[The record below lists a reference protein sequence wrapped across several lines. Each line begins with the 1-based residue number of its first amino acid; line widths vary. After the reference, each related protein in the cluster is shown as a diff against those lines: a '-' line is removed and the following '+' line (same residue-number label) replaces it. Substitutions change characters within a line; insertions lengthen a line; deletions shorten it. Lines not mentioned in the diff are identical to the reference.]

1 MDPAHERTDSEVVR
15 DTLVHKEAFAILMVR
30 YEERLRRYVRRLG
43 VRNEQ
48 DQDDLLQD
56 IFIKTYKNLHGFDQ
70 SLSFSSWIYR
80 IAHNEAVSSFRRK
93 NVRPEGNA
101 VIDGD
106 EVVRDIA
113 DSDDVMR
120 DIISRHDGTL
130 LTDALLRIDAKYR
143 DIIVLRYFE
152 GKEYEEIADI
162 LQMPVGSVATRI
174 YRAKDRLRV
183 LLAPK
188 FSNVLS

>member
-1 MDPAHERTDSEVVR
+1 MDPAHEPTDADIVR
-15 DTLVHKEAFAILMVR
+15 ETLVTKDAFAVLVQR

-43 VRNEQ
+43 VRNEE

-56 IFIKTYKNLHGFDQ
+56 IFIKIYKNLHGFDQ
-70 SLSFSSWIYR
+70 ALSFSSWVYR
-80 IAHNEAVSSFRRK
+80 IAHNEAVSSFRRTS
-93 NVRPEGNA
+93 VRPEGSQ

-106 EVVRDIA
+106 EVVREIA
-113 DSDDVMR
+113 ATDDVMR
-120 DIISRHDGTL
+120 EVVSRHDSSL
-130 LTDALLRIDAKYR
+130 IVDALARIDAKYR

-162 LQMPVGSVATRI
+162 LEMPVGSVATRI
-174 YRAKDRLRV
+174 HRAKDRLRT

-188 FSNVLS
+188 FS

>member
-56 IFIKTYKNLHGFDQ
+56 IFIKAYKNLHGFDQ